1 MSKAKKKK
9 TKTTQA
15 VSLGISSFSEP
26 KATELK
32 QAFLILKYAR
42 ESSESFFQTFKTSRK
57 GKKRGTTSDEEQDLL
72 RAMVVFA
79 AAGLDSLLKQI
90 VKDALPK
97 ILKQNAAAQME
108 LQKYTQR
115 ALRGR
120 SRTIGSEEDE
130 GDDWLEIDKKF
141 LAEILIADSPRD
153 AVIERLV
160 GSLIGESLQSTKQI
174 FKVIRCLG
182 LDEKSLEIGKNKGDL
197 DKIFRTRNQI
207 IHEMDIDFS
216 QPRRNRFTR
225 SQTIMTNNVK
235 ALLELGAKLLSTVD
249 TQLSN

>member
-9 TKTTQA
+9 TATVTKTP
-15 VSLGISSFSEP
+15 LGLSAFSEP
-26 KATELK
+26 KAEELK

-42 ESSESFFQTFKTSRK
+42 ESSESFFQTFRTSRK
-57 GKKRGTTSDEEQDLL
+57 GKTSGTTSDEEQDLL

-97 ILKQNAAAQME
+97 ILEKSEAAQVE

-160 GSLIGESLQSTKQI
+160 GNLIGESLQSTEQI

-182 LDEKSLEIGKNKGDL
+182 LDEKSLEIGKNKEGL
-197 DKIFRTRNQI
+197 DKIFKARNQI

-225 SQTIMTNNVK
+225 SQTTMKNNAK
-235 ALLELGAKLLSTVD
+235 ALLEFGAKLLSAAD